1 VRLPLK
7 TSEKD
12 WSFNAAFSQLYFGE
26 SYNRNFERRDGAI
39 RLIRSKRTLTTEI
52 TPQSAAKDNERID
65 EFDNSKGQIFWDLDS
80 EDVKKQTFVVPAT
93 YEIDWLRDD
102 SACLAPKRRA

>member
-1 VRLPLK
+1 MRPRGAKKL
-7 TSEKD
+7 
-12 WSFNAAFSQLYFGE
+12 ARH
-26 SYNRNFERRDGAI
+26 RNLFTKNNFILSGVQVGFERRDGAI

-52 TPQSAAKDNERID
+52 TPQSAARDNERIE

-80 EDVKKQTFVVPAT
+80 GDVKKQTFVVPAT

-102 SACLAPKRRA
+102 SACLAPKRRP